1 MPGIMDQVLSSI
13 PLEDVPG
20 IPEQD
25 VPGIPEQ
32 IVPPQTTV
40 VISIV

>member
-1 MPGIMDQVLSSI
+1 MDQVLSSI